1 MSPDF
6 FYSTERIL
14 GCFFRISALVA
25 TPFSFDDTLQKILD
39 EAVETMGFHRGVICL
54 LDEEKENLVT
64 KVVKNYNPE
73 ETKRAFSRKL
83 NLARH
88 DCLVT
93 KVAKTGSYIVLED
106 SETDPRMTPTDRKL
120 SNLYSGGAEG
130 FYSAFCGPLKI
141 QDDIIGIIAVWYERK
156 TIFPPEVIS
165 TLMTFA
171 NHVSIVIHNLRLF
184 EGNNQ
189 KINRLLMLQEA
200 VSQLNSSYAL
210 DKIHEILI
218 HNAIRIGE
226 ADKALLYFLD
236 IKKGSFLIS
245 NGKQL
250 FTDENNVYFPKIG
263 DSIIKRA
270 LDEETMITQAPNQN
284 ATTQPIF
291 DGYPSE
297 IAILLNIKSKF
308 KGILY
313 LGKKQGAYSRDQK
326 SLLDILIINAAV
338 SYDNA
343 IMHSQLSL
351 EAKTLKTEVEMLKER
366 ENKLL
371 GFHNIIGNS
380 SKMLDIFQMIKDVA
394 RHDTSV
400 LIQGESGTGKELI
413 ARALHRQSMRKS
425 KPFVEVNCAAIPG
438 TLLESE
444 LFGYEAGAFTDAR
457 KRKIGLLEHASGG
470 TFLLDEVGEM
480 NPSIQAKF
488 LRMLEENHIR
498 RLGGVENIP
507 IDVRFIFS
515 TNRDLSHMVSEG
527 TFREDLF
534 YRISVVPISIP
545 PLRDRIEDIMPLAYH
560 YIEEFNTKLN
570 KSVKGFTTDAEKL
583 LKKYQWPG
591 NVRELKNII
600 ERIMILQSV
609 SNLITSDNIPTE
621 IKAVAAQ
628 TLAIHTGDLALMNAP
643 YPADYRSAIDA
654 LTNKIKKEILGKA
667 LEVNRGNKAASARQL
682 GISRYTLIRELK
694 KLETNSLS
702 DVTNP

>member
-14 GCFFRISALVA
+14 ECFFRMGALVA
-25 TPFSFDDTLQKILD
+25 APFSFDDTLQKILD

-73 ETKRAFSRKL
+73 EAKRAFSRKL
-83 NLARH
+83 SLARH

-93 KVAKTGSYIVLED
+93 SVARTGSYIVLED

-120 SNLYSGGAEG
+120 STLYSGGGEGG

-171 NHVSIVIHNLRLF
+171 NHISVVIHNLRLF
-184 EGNNQ
+184 EGNSQ
-189 KINRLLMLQEA
+189 KINRLLILQEA
-200 VSQLNSSYAL
+200 VSQLNSSYDL
-210 DKIHEILI
+210 DKIHKILI

-226 ADKALLYFLD
+226 ADRALLYFLD
-236 IKKGSFLIS
+236 IEKGSFLIS
-245 NGKQL
+245 DGKQL
-250 FTDENNVYFPKIG
+250 FSDENNIYYPKIPH
-263 DSIIKRA
+263 SIIQKA
-270 LDEETMITQAPNQN
+270 LDEETMITQAPNQEA
-284 ATTQPIF
+284 ATHPIF
-291 DGYPSE
+291 DGYTSE
-297 IAILLNIKSKF
+297 IAILLSIKSKF

-313 LGKKQGAYSRDQK
+313 LGKKQGGYSRDQK

-343 IMHSQLSL
+343 IMHSLLSL

-380 SKMLDIFQMIKDVA
+380 SKMLDIFQLIKDVA
-394 RHDTSV
+394 RHNTSV

-413 ARALHRQSMRKS
+413 ARAVHRQSMRKS

-457 KRKIGLLEHASGG
+457 K
-470 TFLLDEVGEM
+470 
-480 NPSIQAKF
+480 
-488 LRMLEENHIR
+488 
-498 RLGGVENIP
+498 
-507 IDVRFIFS
+507 
-515 TNRDLSHMVSEG
+515 
-527 TFREDLF
+527 
-534 YRISVVPISIP
+534 
-545 PLRDRIEDIMPLAYH
+545 
-560 YIEEFNTKLN
+560 
-570 KSVKGFTTDAEKL
+570 
-583 LKKYQWPG
+583 
-591 NVRELKNII
+591 
-600 ERIMILQSV
+600 
-609 SNLITSDNIPTE
+609 
-621 IKAVAAQ
+621 
-628 TLAIHTGDLALMNAP
+628 
-643 YPADYRSAIDA
+643 
-654 LTNKIKKEILGKA
+654 
-667 LEVNRGNKAASARQL
+667 
-682 GISRYTLIRELK
+682 
-694 KLETNSLS
+694 
-702 DVTNP
+702 

>member
-25 TPFSFDDTLQKILD
+25 TPFSFDDTLQRILD
-39 EAVETMGFHRGVICL
+39 EAVDTMGFHRGVICL
-54 LDEEKENLVT
+54 LDEAKENLVT
-64 KVVKNYNPE
+64 KVVKNYTPE
-73 ETKRAFSRKL
+73 EAKRAFSRKL
-83 NLARH
+83 NLTRH

-93 KVAKTGSYIVLED
+93 KVARTGNYIVLED
-106 SETDPRMTPTDRKL
+106 SETDPMITSTDRKL
-120 SNLYSGGAEG
+120 TSLYGGEGG

-141 QDDIIGIIAVWYERK
+141 QDDVIGIIAVWYERK
-156 TIFPPEVIS
+156 TAFPSEVIS

-171 NHVSIVIHNLRLF
+171 NHISVVIHNLRLF
-184 EGNNQ
+184 DGNRE
-189 KINRLLMLQEA
+189 KIGRLLVLQEA
-200 VSQLNSSYAL
+200 VSQLNSSYEL
-210 DKIHEILI
+210 DKIHGTVISNGLK
-218 HNAIRIGE
+218 IGG
-226 ADKALLYFLD
+226 ADRALLYFLD
-236 IKKGSFLIS
+236 MEKKTFLIS
-245 NGKQL
+245 NGTEVFLDKQNL
-250 FTDENNVYFPKIG
+250 YFPKIER
-263 DSIIKRA
+263 SIIKRA
-270 LDEETMITQAPNQN
+270 LDEETIITRISNQDA
-284 ATTQPIF
+284 ATRPIF

-297 IAILLNIKSKF
+297 IAIPLSIKTRF

-313 LGKKQGAYSRDQK
+313 LGKKQGDYSRDQK

-343 IMHSQLSL
+343 ILRSQLSR
-351 EAKTLKTEVEMLKER
+351 EAKSLKTEVEMLKER

-371 GFHNIIGNS
+371 GFHNIIGSS
-380 SKMLDIFQMIKDVA
+380 SKMLDIFHMIKDVA

-413 ARALHRQSMRKS
+413 ARAVHRQSTRKS

-457 KRKIGLLEHASGG
+457 KRKIGLLEHANGG
-470 TFLLDEVGEM
+470 TLLLDEVGEM

-515 TNRDLSHMVSEG
+515 TNKDLNHMVYEG
-527 TFREDLF
+527 SFREDLF
-534 YRISVVPISIP
+534 YRISVVPIVIP
-545 PLRDRIEDIMPLAYH
+545 PLRERVEDIMPLAYH

-570 KSVKGFTTDAEKL
+570 KSVKGFTADAEKI
-583 LKKYQWPG
+583 LKQHHWPG

-609 SNLITSDNIPTE
+609 SNLITSDNIPAE
-621 IKAVAAQ
+621 IKVAAPQ
-628 TLAIHTGDLALMNAP
+628 TLAIHAGDLSLLSTSGPM
-643 YPADYRSAIDA
+643 DYRKAIDE
-654 LTNKIKKEILGKA
+654 LTNGIKKEILGRA
-667 LEVNRGNKAASARQL
+667 LELNRGNKAAAARQL

-694 KLETNSLS
+694 KLEA
-702 DVTNP
+702 DNPPGFSPE

>member
-14 GCFFRISALVA
+14 GCFYRMSALVA
-25 TPFSFDDTLQKILD
+25 TPFSFDDTLQNILD

-54 LDEEKENLVT
+54 LDEQKENLIT

-73 ETKRAFSRKL
+73 EAKRAFSRKL
-83 NLARH
+83 NLTRH

-93 KVAKTGSYIVLED
+93 RVAKTGNYIVLED
-106 SETDPRMTPTDRKL
+106 SETDPMITPTDRKL
-120 SNLYSGGAEG
+120 TSLYGGKGG

-141 QDDIIGIIAVWYERK
+141 QDDVIGIIAVWYEKK
-156 TIFPPEVIS
+156 TTFPPEVIS

-171 NHVSIVIHNLRLF
+171 NYISVVIQNLRLF
-184 EGNNQ
+184 QGNSQ
-189 KINRLLMLQEA
+189 KIKRLLMLQEA
-200 VSQLNSSYAL
+200 VSQLNSSYDL
-210 DKIHEILI
+210 DKIHETVIT
-218 HNAIRIGE
+218 NALKIGG
-226 ADKALLYFLD
+226 ADRALLYFLD
-236 IKKGSFLIS
+236 TEKGTCLLS
-245 NGKQL
+245 NGDEVFL
-250 FTDENNVYFPKIG
+250 DENNIYSPKIKN
-263 DSIIKRA
+263 SIIKRA
-270 LDEETMITQAPNQN
+270 LDEETIIAQAPGQN
-284 ATTQPIF
+284 APTRPIF

-297 IAILLNIKSKF
+297 IAIPLSIKRKF

-313 LGKKQGAYSRDQK
+313 LGKKQGGYSRDQK

-338 SYDNA
+338 SYDSA

-351 EAKTLKTEVEMLKER
+351 EAKSLKTEVAMLKER

-380 SKMLDIFQMIKDVA
+380 SKMLNIFHMIEDVA

-400 LIQGESGTGKELI
+400 LIRGESGTGKELI
-413 ARALHRQSMRKS
+413 ARAVHRQSMRKS

-438 TLLESE
+438 SLLESE

-457 KRKIGLLEHASGG
+457 KRKIGLLEHANGG
-470 TFLLDEVGEM
+470 TFLLDEIGEM

-498 RLGGVENIP
+498 RLGGIENIP

-515 TNRDLSHMVSEG
+515 TNRDLGRMVSEG
-527 TFREDLF
+527 SFREDLF
-534 YRISVVPISIP
+534 YRISVVPIILP

-560 YIEEFNTKLN
+560 YLGEFNTKLN
-570 KSVKGFTTDAEKL
+570 KSVKGFTADAERL
-583 LKKYQWPG
+583 LKRYQWPG

-609 SNLITSDNIPTE
+609 SNLITADNIPAE
-621 IKAVAAQ
+621 IKVVAPQ
-628 TLAIHTGDLALMNAP
+628 TLAIHTGEFSLLNAP
-643 YPADYRSAIDA
+643 YPADYRRAIDE
-654 LTNKIKKEILGKA
+654 LTNKIKEEILGKA
-667 LEVNRGNKAASARQL
+667 LEVNRGNQAAAARQL

-694 KLETNSLS
+694 KLETSTPS
-702 DVTNP
+702 DAAAP